1 MPLIKGEKMK
11 KLSKKI
17 IDNISQDILSGRVP
31 EHAVYI
37 LVNAL
42 NGKGFYFY
50 KGLRNY
56 HGHYKL
62 NQATWEQWAY
72 YTLGQVGVSVT
83 VKNDTPTNKT
93 GIYFRVDH
101 HDKQA
106 AAELQSY
113 LVHDIAI
120 SEMK

>member
-1 MPLIKGEKMK
+1 MK

-17 IDNISQDILSGRVP
+17 IDNISHDILLGIVP
-31 EHAVYI
+31 KYAAYI
-37 LVNAL
+37 LVSAL

-62 NQATWEQWAY
+62 NQATWEQWSY
-72 YTLGQVGVSVT
+72 YTLGQSGVSVT
-83 VKNDTPTNKT
+83 VKNDTLTDER

-101 HDKQA
+101 PDKQA

-113 LVHDIAI
+113 LVYDIAI